1 MAEHALVSLIFAF
14 WGAHEPSC
22 TIISI
27 SNYIFSGTA
36 RFLPHPVSLY
46 RKSHPNGKK
55 NWPPL
60 FFFHCSCMEYGEK
73 HVNLQ
78 SKKPILTN
86 NSMKTLVI
94 TIISALGILTAKA
107 STTSALLERLD
118 SVLTASTAIE
128 ANKLKRIELL
138 KSLSHTD
145 NAPLFR
151 LEKFKEL
158 TDEYYVYKFDSA
170 MVYVDKGLALSEEV
184 GNVYYT
190 SYFTIKKAKLLAI
203 GGLYSEAT
211 SLMDSLSTDS
221 LNQETRFQYHA
232 AYSIIYAYWADYC
245 NDQIYRPRYRHMADH
260 HLREAIRMIDPKM
273 DEYHYFMGEYYVYVG
288 NDSEKSRDHYLQT
301 IEHLDEHSRVYAMAS
316 YAIANY
322 YSAQGD
328 SRQYEEYLIKAC
340 ISDILCC
347 TKENLALQDLALYL
361 LKQGN
366 ENAERAQ
373 RYIHAA
379 LSDATFYNNR
389 LRILE
394 ISQKLPIIVTTYQQT
409 VTQQNQILRIAL
421 GCCLFLGVGMMV
433 LLYFV
438 FRQNKLLSKRRHE
451 LYQSNSQ
458 LTEANS
464 QLNQANALLLDT
476 NKRREGLAKLYIDL
490 CAKYIDKLEQFQ
502 VMVQRKIKAKQ
513 VNELL
518 SYASS
523 SRLSKEDAATFMNRF
538 DKAFLDLYPSF
549 IQEFN
554 TLLKD
559 EEQLVIQRPGSLTTE
574 LRIFAL
580 IRLGVKESSEIASL
594 LYYTPRTIY
603 NYRSAFKNKAKDRN
617 AFEEQVSQ
625 ICTVITNS

>member
-1 MAEHALVSLIFAF
+1 MAEHALVSLFFAF
-14 WGAHEPSC
+14 WRAHEPSFPAA
-22 TIISI
+22 TVS
-27 SNYIFSGTA
+27 
-36 RFLPHPVSLY
+36 FLELPDSFLILFLFIA
-46 RKSHPNGKK
+46 KSHPNGKK

-288 NDSEKSRDHYLQT
+288 NDSEKSHDHYLQT

-523 SRLSKEDAATFMNRF
+523 SRVSKEDAATFMNRF

>member
-1 MAEHALVSLIFAF
+1 
-14 WGAHEPSC
+14 
-22 TIISI
+22 
-27 SNYIFSGTA
+27 
-36 RFLPHPVSLY
+36 
-46 RKSHPNGKK
+46 
-55 NWPPL
+55 
-60 FFFHCSCMEYGEK
+60 
-73 HVNLQ
+73 
-78 SKKPILTN
+78 
-86 NSMKTLVI
+86 MKTLVI

-451 LYQSNSQ
+451 LYLSNSQ

-464 QLNQANALLLDT
+464 QLNQANAQLNQANALLLDT

-523 SRLSKEDAATFMNRF
+523 SRVSKEDAATFMNRF

-625 ICTVITNS
+625 ICTIITNS